1 VSKDGKPGIMDKVR
15 QAMAPVAT
23 GRRWVE
29 SVILSFIGWLVRL
42 AVVASWALIVLIVLG
57 ILYWIAA
64 RMLGWPM
71 HVRVAVNSQELMG
84 VAVFVFCA
92 AYALKA
98 RT

>member
-1 VSKDGKPGIMDKVR
+1 MSKDGKPGVMDRVR
-15 QAMAPVAT
+15 QGIAPLAT
-23 GRRWVE
+23 GRRWIEGIIVTF
-29 SVILSFIGWLVRL
+29 VQWLVRL
-42 AVVASWALIVLIVLG
+42 AVIASWALIVLIVLG

-84 VAVFVFCA
+84 VAIFVFCA

>member
-1 VSKDGKPGIMDKVR
+1 MSNAAKPGIMDQVR
-15 QAMAPVAT
+15 RGVAPIAT
-23 GRRWVE
+23 GRRWIE

-42 AVVASWALIVLIVLG
+42 AVVVSWALIVLIVLG

-64 RMLGWPM
+64 RMMGWPM

-84 VAVFVFCA
+84 VAIFVFCA